1 MKTLSLKIPDDLDAK
16 LDAAVSRRGDTKSA
30 LIRQAL
36 EAFLREGRGE
46 AQGSVLD
53 LAADLAGSLEGPPDL
68 SCNEDHL
75 EGYGR

>member
-16 LDAAVSRRGDTKSA
+16 LDTAVSRRGGTKSA
-30 LIRQAL
+30 LTRQAL
-36 EAFLREGRGE
+36 EAFLREGERA